1 MYSNWSELAGLGLS
15 APVVSWSWQRSR
27 PVVLGRFSSLLK
39 RMNAC
44 RPLGPLLLLKR
55 RMQVVL
61 PGCMVVVCV
70 WTSSSPELWPESSK
84 KVHKCLDS
92 FPSMTPM
99 SRYERC
105 KDRWFGYVFTSG
117 LYISCLGDNHNGW
130 HKPSE
135 NKSTE
140 YRVQSTEYRV
150 QSTEFRF
157 I

>member
-1 MYSNWSELAGLGLS
+1 MFGF
-15 APVVSWSWQRSR
+15 VSIDDANVEIREMQRS
-27 PVVLGRFSSLLK
+27 VIWVEFI
-39 RMNAC
+39 
-44 RPLGPLLLLKR
+44 
-55 RMQVVL
+55 
-61 PGCMVVVCV
+61 
-70 WTSSSPELWPESSK
+70 
-84 KVHKCLDS
+84 
-92 FPSMTPM
+92 
-99 SRYERC
+99 
-105 KDRWFGYVFTSG
+105 SG